1 MKKDKNKINTP
12 KFKSANDNDFFKA
25 LRNEVL
31 ETIGKD
37 FKQKSDRKTLLKGIL
52 LVGLFILCITTYWY
66 YAANTAVFLSMSFLL
81 GILCLPLVLNIGH
94 ESVHHNFSTSQKNN
108 VLGKNIFYLL
118 GTSAYFWELR
128 HLSSH
133 HTFVNIKGW
142 DTDIEQS
149 NIIRLDS
156 QQSFKKH
163 HRFQCLYMPVAFLLY
178 TIIWFFIRDFKDI
191 SVKQYGA
198 KTIQKHPTKEL
209 ILLGLAKIWHLLF
222 LIIIPYLISKNLSL
236 AIGGFFVFHLS
247 ASLITTFAL
256 ISTHVGEDQEMISA
270 AENGDL
276 PYSWL
281 EHQLKTTADFST
293 NNFFISHFF
302 GGFNHHVAHHLF
314 PNIPNILY
322 PKITPII
329 KKYCKANE
337 MNYIQYPNLIAC
349 AKSHFKRLKANSF
362 IIEPF

>member
-1 MKKDKNKINTP
+1 MENDITEIKTP
-12 KFKSANDNDFFKA
+12 KFKSSNQKDFFKE
-25 LRNEVL
+25 LRKEVL
-31 ETIGKD
+31 ETIGKN
-37 FKQKSDRKTLLKGIL
+37 FKQESDKITLLKGLL
-52 LVGLFILCITTYWY
+52 LVGLFTLSIITYWY
-66 YAANTAVFLSMSFLL
+66 NAANPIIFLGMSFLL

-94 ESVHHNFSTSQKNN
+94 ESVHHNFSTDDKINII
-108 VLGKNIFYLL
+108 GKNIFYLL

-156 QQSFKKH
+156 EQAFKKH
-163 HRFQCLYMPVAFLLY
+163 HRFQCLYMPIAFLFY
-178 TIIWFFIRDFKDI
+178 TIIWFFIRDFKDTSI
-191 SVKQYGA
+191 KQYGA

-222 LIIIPYLISKNLSL
+222 LILIPYLISKNLSL
-236 AIGGFFVFHLS
+236 ALCGFFIFHLS

-256 ISTHVGEDQEMISA
+256 ISTHVGEDQEMINP
-270 AENGDL
+270 AESGEL
-276 PYSWL
+276 PYTWL
-281 EHQLKTTADFST
+281 EHQFKTTADFST
-293 NNFFISHFF
+293 DSFITSHFF

-314 PNIPNILY
+314 PNIPNVFY

-329 KKYCKANE
+329 KKYCAANE